1 MKTDKQIQQDVI
13 AELGWEPSI
22 NATHIGVEVADGVVT
37 LAGHV
42 SSYTEKSNAERA
54 AQRVAG
60 VKALAVEMDVKLAGS
75 SKRNDADIARSADN
89 VLQWATYLSPDSIK
103 VKVEGGWITLS
114 GEVEWDYQRQTTIDA
129 VRHLSGVT
137 GVSDQIAIKPKV
149 SSTLVKSDIEA
160 ALRRRARTDAQKI
173 SVEVQGSD
181 VTLTGSVHSWSERD
195 LARDSAWGTP
205 GVRNV
210 VDKMTVSY

>member
-1 MKTDKQIQQDVI
+1 M
-13 AELGWEPSI
+13 
-22 NATHIGVEVADGVVT
+22 
-37 LAGHV
+37 
-42 SSYTEKSNAERA
+42 
-54 AQRVAG
+54 
-60 VKALAVEMDVKLAGS
+60 
-75 SKRNDADIARSADN
+75 
-89 VLQWATYLSPDSIK
+89 
-103 VKVEGGWITLS
+103 
-114 GEVEWDYQRQTTIDA
+114 
-129 VRHLSGVT
+129 T

-160 ALRRRARTDAQKI
+160 ALRRRARTDAQRI

-210 VDKMTVSY
+210 VDKMTVSYEIALA